1 MNEAHRIDEK
11 EMYIEEDLIPTRKL
25 AVLHLDSA
33 GSGPLNTT
41 KLLDK
46 TCLYLVFGDCS
57 YLALPSKNVVS
68 SRPI

>member
-1 MNEAHRIDEK
+1 MEA
-11 EMYIEEDLIPTRKL
+11 DLILLNLQSQKS

-41 KLLDK
+41 KLPDM

-57 YLALPSKNVVS
+57 YLASPAKNVVS